1 MPRNFHSLF
10 LALLSAFSL
19 SIPTTTKAVEDA
31 PVDFARDIRPLLS
44 DTCYHC
50 HGPDKENQQ
59 ADLRLDLKAS
69 LYQVH
74 EGIAL
79 VVPGDPAKSLLFQ
92 RITAQDP
99 AERMPPEEAPLTLS
113 EAQIQLIKAWIE
125 QGAVWK
131 DHWAFIPPQKKAPL
145 KKKLLFF

>member
-79 VVPGDPAKSLLFQ
+79 VVPGDPAN
-92 RITAQDP
+92 
-99 AERMPPEEAPLTLS
+99 
-113 EAQIQLIKAWIE
+113 
-125 QGAVWK
+125 
-131 DHWAFIPPQKKAPL
+131 
-145 KKKLLFF
+145 